1 MLREEKGSERTNP
14 KTFDLPC
21 VSILAIL
28 GSVWRVF
35 TAYPKNTLT
44 RIHDICRRVSRS
56 RASIVNVVR
65 NPASDNQWLVLFC
78 LSTVW
83 RRGSAGIEFRV
94 YTL

>member
-21 VSILAIL
+21 VSIFVML
-28 GSVWRVF
+28 GSVWRF
-35 TAYPKNTLT
+35 FFFLTAYPKNTLT

-65 NPASDNQWLVLFC
+65 NPASDQQWLV
-78 LSTVW
+78 
-83 RRGSAGIEFRV
+83 
-94 YTL
+94 